1 VWCSSLL
8 SINGKDEDDTLVQ
21 WLGVGETRNRFMG
34 FWVGVTYYETLILLI
49 ML

>member
-1 VWCSSLL
+1 MRCSSLW
-8 SINGKDEDDTLVQ
+8 SNGEDDDDTLVQ

-34 FWVGVTYYETLILLI
+34 FWVGATYYETLILLI